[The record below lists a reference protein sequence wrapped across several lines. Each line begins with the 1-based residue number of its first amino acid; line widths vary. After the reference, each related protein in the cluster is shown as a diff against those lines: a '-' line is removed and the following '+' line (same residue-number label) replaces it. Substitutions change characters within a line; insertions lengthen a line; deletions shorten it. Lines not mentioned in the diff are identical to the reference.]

1 MSELYDDAFWYGK
14 CFNKVK
20 NKLFVDNASPET
32 VAERIIN
39 EYGFG

>member
-1 MSELYDDAFWYGK
+1 MSELYDDAFLYGK
-14 CFNKVK
+14 CFNEVK
-20 NKLFVDNASPET
+20 NKLFMDNASPET